1 MFIFFLSSKNVEK
14 PHFIVQLSTGKLTK
28 NDRKNN
34 NIYMF
39 NTK

>member
-1 MFIFFLSSKNVEK
+1 MFIFFSSLSNVEK
-14 PHFIVQLSTGKLTK
+14 PHFIVQLSTAKLTK